1 MKGKEVFPVLQVA
14 LDFLNLDRALKVAK
28 EAAEGGADII
38 EAGTPL
44 IKSEGMD
51 SLRQLRTTLPDHVL
65 VADLKTLDAGRTEME
80 AAAKAGADIAVV
92 MACASEAT
100 IRECVEA
107 GLNYGIRV
115 AADLLGAND
124 PVAAAKKCEE
134 LGVHQVG
141 VHLPIDE
148 QMLGTDPFETLRA
161 VRKAVSIPVAAAGGM
176 NAETAGKAVAEG
188 ADIVIVGGAIIK
200 SADAAEATRVIKG
213 AMETRTAEAT
223 ELYRRVGDENVR
235 EILEKVS
242 TANISDGRHRM
253 AAISGLK
260 SLVPGS
266 KAVGRAVTVRTF
278 PGDWAKSVEAIDE
291 ASEGDIIVVDAGG
304 VGPAV
309 WGELATH
316 SAVQKRLSGV
326 VINGA
331 ARDVSEI
338 RELSFP
344 VFAKLVT
351 PQAGEPKGLGEIGVP
366 IAICGVTVRPG
377 DWIVADD
384 DGIMVVESSRAAE
397 ITNRAMDCLERENRI
412 RQDIRSGKS
421 TLGKVMD
428 LLRWEK
434 K

>member
-1 MKGKEVFPVLQVA
+1 MKGKEKFPALQIA

-28 EAAEGGADII
+28 EAVEGGADII

-44 IKSEGMD
+44 IKSEGMEA
-51 SLRQLRTTLPDHVL
+51 LRRLRELFPGHTLL
-65 VADLKTLDAGRTEME
+65 ADLKTLDAGRTEME
-80 AAAKAGADIAVV
+80 AAAKAGADVAVV
-92 MACASEAT
+92 MAVASEAT

-115 AADLLGAND
+115 AADLLGADD
-124 PVAAAKKCEE
+124 PAAAAKKCEE
-134 LGVHQVG
+134 LGVDHVC

-148 QMLGTDPFETLRA
+148 QMLGADPFETLRT
-161 VRKAVSIPVAAAGGM
+161 VRKAVTIPVAAAGGI

-188 ADIVIVGGAIIK
+188 ADIVVVGGAIIK
-200 SADAAEATRVIKG
+200 SADAAEAARVIKK
-213 AMETRTAEAT
+213 AMETGSSEAT
-223 ELYRRVGDENVR
+223 ELYRRVGDGNVR

-242 TANISDGRHRM
+242 TANISDGGHRKPG
-253 AAISGLK
+253 ISGLI

-266 KAVGRAVTVRTF
+266 RIVGRAVTARTL

-291 ASEGDIIVVDAGG
+291 ASEGDVVVVDAGG

-316 SAVQKRLSGV
+316 SAVQKKLAGV
-326 VINGA
+326 VIYGGV
-331 ARDVSEI
+331 RDVSEI
-338 RELSFP
+338 RKLSLP
-344 VFAKLVT
+344 VFAALVT
-351 PQAGEPKGLGEIGVP
+351 PQAGEPKGHGETGVP
-366 IAICGVTVRPG
+366 ITICGVTIRPG

-384 DGIMVVESSRAAE
+384 DGIMVVEARRAAE
-397 ITNRAMDCLERENRI
+397 LTNRAMDCLERENRI
-412 RQDIRSGKS
+412 RQDITSGKT

>member
-1 MKGKEVFPVLQVA
+1 
-14 LDFLNLDRALKVAK
+14 
-28 EAAEGGADII
+28 
-38 EAGTPL
+38 
-44 IKSEGMD
+44 
-51 SLRQLRTTLPDHVL
+51 
-65 VADLKTLDAGRTEME
+65 
-80 AAAKAGADIAVV
+80 
-92 MACASEAT
+92 
-100 IRECVEA
+100 
-107 GLNYGIRV
+107 
-115 AADLLGAND
+115 
-124 PVAAAKKCEE
+124 
-134 LGVHQVG
+134 
-141 VHLPIDE
+141 
-148 QMLGTDPFETLRA
+148 
-161 VRKAVSIPVAAAGGM
+161 
-176 NAETAGKAVAEG
+176 
-188 ADIVIVGGAIIK
+188 
-200 SADAAEATRVIKG
+200 
-213 AMETRTAEAT
+213 
-223 ELYRRVGDENVR
+223 
-235 EILEKVS
+235 
-242 TANISDGRHRM
+242 M
-253 AAISGLK
+253 AAISGLE

-338 RELSFP
+338 RELSLP

-351 PQAGEPKGLGEIGVP
+351 PQAGEPRGLGEIGVP
-366 IAICGVTVRPG
+366 ITICGVTVRPG

-384 DGIMVVESSRAAE
+384 DGIMVVESRRAAE

-412 RQDIRSGKS
+412 RQDITSGET